1 MDKWKP
7 SYTVDGTAS
16 RYNHYGELCGDKK
29 KKKNKQKNKT
39 RNKVTIQPSN
49 TTISLLGIYPRKP
62 ELKDRMYPNVLCST
76 IVNSQDMKST

>member
-1 MDKWKP
+1 MWINGNPLTLLMGLQADTTTMEN
-7 SYTVDGTAS
+7 SV
-16 RYNHYGELCGDKK
+16 EIKK
-29 KKKNKQKNKT
+29 KKKKKT